1 MLFNALT
8 ELFQRKL
15 DEFEYECDVFYLNE
29 DDNEVDFAQR
39 ICMERKPEGILFLG
53 ANLKFFRSGF
63 AGINVPCVLVTI
75 DGSELGFENLSSVT
89 TDDRRAAE
97 HIIDMLVEHGHT
109 KIGVIGGNPETSTA
123 SKERLFGCRRAF
135 ARNGIEFDEFR
146 QYEKSHF
153 GLEGGY
159 SAAGKLFRKM
169 PDVTAIYSMS
179 DVTAIGAIRAA
190 ADRGIRIPE
199 DLSIVGFDGIDLADY
214 VTPRLTTIRQNRE
227 AIAARSIEI
236 LIDMIRGG
244 SAVHEVI
251 PFILIPGNSIRQ
263 I

>member
-1 MLFNALT
+1 
-8 ELFQRKL
+8 
-15 DEFEYECDVFYLNE
+15 
-29 DDNEVDFAQR
+29 
-39 ICMERKPEGILFLG
+39 
-53 ANLKFFRSGF
+53 
-63 AGINVPCVLVTI
+63 
-75 DGSELGFENLSSVT
+75 
-89 TDDRRAAE
+89 
-97 HIIDMLVEHGHT
+97 
-109 KIGVIGGNPETSTA
+109 
-123 SKERLFGCRRAF
+123 
-135 ARNGIEFDEFR
+135 
-146 QYEKSHF
+146 
-153 GLEGGY
+153 
-159 SAAGKLFRKM
+159 
-169 PDVTAIYSMS
+169 MS